1 LQAIGDIAQAIRH
14 YQAALKIDP
23 KFVPAQGNLGNA
35 MMAQGAFENA
45 IKAFLKTVISKLP

>member
-23 KFVPAQGNLGNA
+23 KFVPAQDNLGNA

-45 IKAFLKTVISKLP
+45 NKAFLKTVISKLP